1 MDSFACQNISVDPF
15 VINLVPLER
24 RGSRRHRPVGAFS
37 KSSRPYRSRVS
48 VCPRIDTL
56 SRGRGG
62 IWLELCAT
70 PLGPGIAAVAP
81 TATSRQVFWGLVL
94 LIFL

>member
-1 MDSFACQNISVDPF
+1 MNFDVFHEKTMNFDFIWIVLHSYSEVAAD
-15 VINLVPLER
+15 
-24 RGSRRHRPVGAFS
+24 RPVGAFS

-48 VCPRIDTL
+48 VCPTVDIL

-70 PLGPGIAAVAP
+70 PPGPGIAAVAP
-81 TATSRQVFWGLVL
+81 TATSRQVFCGPVV
-94 LIFL
+94 